1 MVVELISWKDL
12 DLDLL
17 ELGGAVQWQEPN
29 TARVQVFFFG
39 GGKGKCERIPE
50 FGVEI
55 TSMVVSGSRKRW

>member
-1 MVVELISWKDL
+1 M
-12 DLDLL
+12 
-17 ELGGAVQWQEPN
+17 
-29 TARVQVFFFG
+29 ARAQHGTSAGVFFG